1 MADDANGYN
10 ADVQYEGQAQYPRA
24 GGSGGYPG
32 NGFGGGH
39 QGGQHAIFII
49 QKLHY
54 VINRITL

>member
-54 VINRITL
+54 RITL